1 MSDDFTV
8 TRAQN
13 SLAPP
18 IATIS
23 MAAGSTRTWK
33 DAQRVRRD
41 NRIEGKRENKKGRAS
56 EKKYMKLASGREN
69 NTKDQHNV
77 PGINV
82 DVLL

>member
-1 MSDDFTV
+1 MPKFA
-8 TRAQN
+8 R

-41 NRIEGKRENKKGRAS
+41 DRVEGKRENKK
-56 EKKYMKLASGREN
+56 KKGIREN
-69 NTKDQHNV
+69 TYEVSLGQ
-77 PGINV
+77 GEQY
-82 DVLL
+82 